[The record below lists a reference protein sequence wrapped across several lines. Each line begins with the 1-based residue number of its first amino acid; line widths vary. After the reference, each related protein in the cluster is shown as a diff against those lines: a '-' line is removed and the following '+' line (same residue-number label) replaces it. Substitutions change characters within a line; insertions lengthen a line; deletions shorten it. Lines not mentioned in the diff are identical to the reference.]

1 VDIPY
6 RLLIVEDEPNTG
18 AMLQEYFGLKGYEV
32 CVTGWGKEAIVQCQ
46 QDPPDLVV
54 LDIHLP
60 DIDGYE
66 VYARIRQQWRTQC
79 TPVIFLTERKS
90 RNDRITGLQLGA
102 VDYITKPFD
111 LEELALRVHNAL
123 RQVELARMVNPVTS
137 LPVGREMK
145 ERLRP
150 LVGRGEW
157 AALYVCL
164 QNLESFSE
172 VYGSPESD
180 RVLRAVANT
189 LNEVVIELGSDKDFV
204 GHLCEVDF
212 VVVTSPARV
221 GALQEEIAARL
232 PHALRPFATPRRKD
246 AGSGV
251 PATMLFSVAIGALS
265 GSDLPPEDDEN
276 ISRKL
281 ARGGLSLDLLSLDS

>member
-18 AMLQEYFGLKGYEV
+18 AMLQEYFSLKGYEV
-32 CVTGWGKEAIVQCQ
+32 RVTGWGKEAIVQCQ
-46 QDPPDLVV
+46 KDPPDLVV

-66 VYARIRQQWRTQC
+66 VCARIRQQWRTQY

-111 LEELALRVHNAL
+111 LEELSLRVHNAL

-180 RVLRAVANT
+180 RVLRTVANT

-204 GHLCEVDF
+204 GHLCQVDF

-221 GALQEEIAARL
+221 GALQERIAARL

-251 PATMLFSVAIGALS
+251 PAKMLFSVAIGALS
-265 GSDLPPEDDEN
+265 GSDLSLGNDEST
-276 ISRKL
+276 SRRL
-281 ARGGLSLDLLSLDS
+281 AEGGLSLDLLPLDS